1 LKKPAPTPPDR
12 LHARR
17 RPRQARSGHTVEAI
31 FEATIQVLLKEGLA
45 RLTTIRVAERA
56 GVSVGTLYQY
66 FPNKQSLQYA
76 VLVRHFEAL
85 AAAAEAVRDA
95 VPARPLADLA
105 AEVARAYVRVKTARP
120 DLTQALYRVA
130 AALQQN
136 KLTTGAHER
145 LNAAVRGAFERAADA
160 TVPDP
165 DRVAR
170 TLLAAL
176 AGLARAAFEGEL
188 RSDLLEDDATT
199 LAAAYVAAAARPGT
213 H

>member
-1 LKKPAPTPPDR
+1 MKSAPPPSSD
-12 LHARR
+12 HFQPRR
-17 RPRQARSGHTVEAI
+17 SPRQARSGTTVEAI

-66 FPNKQSLQYA
+66 FPNKQALQYA
-76 VLVRHFEAL
+76 ILVRHFDEL
-85 AAAAEAVRDA
+85 AVAVEGVRDA
-95 VPARPLADLA
+95 AAVRPLAQLA
-105 AEVARAYVRVKTARP
+105 DDVARAYIQVKTARP

-145 LNAAVRGAFERAADA
+145 LNVALRDTLTRASDA
-160 TVPDP
+160 TMD
-165 DRVAR
+165 DAERVAR
-170 TLLAAL
+170 VLLAAL

-188 RSDLLEDDATT
+188 RAGFLESDAAALARAY
-199 LAAAYVAAAARPGT
+199 LAAVAMPRT
-213 H
+213 V